1 MPTRMIISKSL
12 LISDLANLSTSNSAI
27 NETPAIPSVAVLAV
41 SASSEKIIYQFCQQ
55 SCCTLRMVSNPVNL
69 SGVGPPDHQL
79 PQVDSNWEIDL
90 AAAVEQLDDNRRN
103 ALRGVVAKYPT
114 YLQAWAELGDAS
126 AETIDK
132 YMAYRVGYHRGLDAL
147 RASGWR
153 GSGYVRW
160 SKPSNTGFLRCLR
173 GLGATAALIGESAE
187 AQRCEQ
193 FLLQLDP
200 SGPR

>member
-1 MPTRMIISKSL
+1 M
-12 LISDLANLSTSNSAI
+12 
-27 NETPAIPSVAVLAV
+27 
-41 SASSEKIIYQFCQQ
+41 
-55 SCCTLRMVSNPVNL
+55 NL

-79 PQVDSNWEIDL
+79 PEVDAQWLKDL
-90 AAAVEQLDDNRRN
+90 EAASRISDDKKRD
-103 ALRGVVAKYPT
+103 ALRAVASKYPT

-126 AETIDK
+126 DATIDK

-160 SKPSNTGFLRCLR
+160 SRPSNTGFLRCLK
-173 GLGATAALIGESAE
+173 GLGEMATLIGESSE
-187 AQRCEQ
+187 ALRCEQ

-200 SGPR
+200 NGKP